1 MAPFAQGK
9 SLTEAAMSWR
19 SCHLAQHRWFGSD
32 HNKFWCLPS
41 WTQDRARKALS
52 RGKYVWSFVGAT
64 LSQADDVAGALD
76 EKRAAAHFNLLLLSS
91 LDPAVKS
98 YENTE
103 VLR

>member
-1 MAPFAQGK
+1 MDPGSRAKSAVKGK
-9 SLTEAAMSWR
+9 IRVEF
-19 SCHLAQHRWFGSD
+19 C
-32 HNKFWCLPS
+32 
-41 WTQDRARKALS
+41 
-52 RGKYVWSFVGAT
+52 GAT
-64 LSQADDVAGALD
+64 RQADDVAGALD